1 MWKEVMKGNPEA
13 LEEMGVYC
21 DGDIVVEDVYL
32 TMQNYIRPNTHA
44 GVINGNLK
52 YSCPNCSSES
62 TLLLKTT

>member
-21 DGDIVVEDVYL
+21 DGDIVVLEDVYL
-32 TMQNYIRPNTHA
+32 TMQNHIRPNTHA

-52 YSCPNCSSES
+52 YTSPIQVN
-62 TLLLKTT
+62 LLC